1 MLQSCIRMVNFTTFY
16 SYQSCNQ
23 FCGNNRFFDE
33 MQQHNYLFLR
43 RFCDISLSF
52 RYEISRHIYRKR
64 AGVFRQL
71 DLAGHPFGNRYG
83 YSNMI
88 WGHQLFLMIH
98 LIISSLFFSTK
109 AVFSHDTWTF
119 LALFVFVFNEPLRH
133 FQTCFSFF
141 FSRWGGEKKKK
152 KKMDFFKQDIGM
164 FQAVNKT
171 LFLTLGQPWDISSHL
186 LVNKTQYFWWYIMTT
201 SSQVSA
207 NKTWSF

>member
-1 MLQSCIRMVNFTTFY
+1 MVGFCSVLYILKFSLAVIPACGNIFDIFWITLAKHLWFLCASSNPGQISSSAIKGHHWRRNHFLMLQSCIRMVNFTTFY

-52 RYEISRHIYRKR
+52 RYEISRHICRKR
-64 AGVFRQL
+64 AGVFRQW

-98 LIISSLFFSTK
+98 LLISSLFFQQK
-109 AVFSHDTWTF
+109 
-119 LALFVFVFNEPLRH
+119 
-133 FQTCFSFF
+133 
-141 FSRWGGEKKKK
+141 
-152 KKMDFFKQDIGM
+152 
-164 FQAVNKT
+164 
-171 LFLTLGQPWDISSHL
+171 
-186 LVNKTQYFWWYIMTT
+186 QYFHMTHGH
-201 SSQVSA
+201 
-207 NKTWSF
+207 F